1 MNVEKAMRELE
12 LRGFR
17 VSRFAD
23 AAQAADY
30 VCSQIHGRTVGI
42 GGSRTVEALGLY
54 DRLAEDN
61 TVYWHWKEPGRATQE
76 KALLAE
82 VYICSANAVS
92 ETGEIVNIDGNCN
105 RVASIMFGHKK
116 VYLVVGC
123 NKVQPDYDAALYYA
137 RNVAAPKNAQRL
149 KKKTPCAVNADRCYD
164 CKSPERICRGLSVLW
179 TKPGAEECEVVLIGE
194 ELGY

>member
-92 ETGEIVNIDGNCN
+92 ETGEIVNIDGTGN
-105 RVASIMFGHKK
+105 RIAATVFGHQK
-116 VYLVVGC
+116 VFIVAGT
-123 NKVQPDYDAALYYA
+123 NKLAPDFESAVYRA
-137 RNVAAPKNAQRL
+137 RNTAAVQNCARFGR
-149 KKKTPCAVNADRCYD
+149 KTPCQTDGKCHD
-164 CKSPERICRGLSVLW
+164 CRSAERICNAMTVLW
-179 TKPGAEECEVVLIGE
+179 GPMNGMETEVVLIDGDY
-194 ELGY
+194 GM

>member
-1 MNVEKAMRELE
+1 MNVEKAMKELK
-12 LRGFR
+12 LRGFQA
-17 VSRFAD
+17 SHFTD

-92 ETGEIVNIDGNCN
+92 ETGEIVNIDGTGN
-105 RVASIMFGHKK
+105 RIAATVFGHQK
-116 VYLVVGC
+116 VFIVAGT
-123 NKVQPDYDAALYYA
+123 NKLAPDFESAVYRA
-137 RNVAAPKNAQRL
+137 RNTAAVQNCARFG
-149 KKKTPCAVNADRCYD
+149 KKTPCQTDGKCHD
-164 CKSPERICRGLSVLW
+164 CRSAERICNAMTVLW
-179 TKPGAEECEVVLIGE
+179 GPMNGMETEGVLIDGDY
-194 ELGY
+194 GM

>member
-1 MNVEKAMRELE
+1 MNVEKAMKELK
-12 LRGFR
+12 LRGFQA
-17 VSRFAD
+17 SHFTD

-92 ETGEIVNIDGNCN
+92 ETGEIVNIDGTGN
-105 RVASIMFGHKK
+105 RIAATVFGHQK
-116 VYLVVGC
+116 VFIVAGT
-123 NKVQPDYDAALYYA
+123 NKLAPDFESAVYRA
-137 RNVAAPKNAQRL
+137 RNTAAVQNCARFG
-149 KKKTPCAVNADRCYD
+149 KKTPCQTDGKCHD
-164 CKSPERICRGLSVLW
+164 CRSAERICNAMTVLW
-179 TKPGAEECEVVLIGE
+179 GPMNGMETEVVLIDGDY
-194 ELGY
+194 GM

>member
-92 ETGEIVNIDGNCN
+92 ETGEIVNIDGTGN
-105 RVASIMFGHKK
+105 RIAATVFFFFLFFIVAGTNKLAPAFESA
-116 VYLVVGC
+116 VYR
-123 NKVQPDYDAALYYA
+123 A
-137 RNVAAPKNAQRL
+137 RNTAAVQNCARFG
-149 KKKTPCAVNADRCYD
+149 KKTPCQTDGKCHD
-164 CKSPERICRGLSVLW
+164 CRSAERICNAMTVLW
-179 TKPGAEECEVVLIGE
+179 GPMNGMETEVVLIDGDY
-194 ELGY
+194 GM

>member
-1 MNVEKAMRELE
+1 MNVEKAMKELK
-12 LRGFR
+12 LRGFQA
-17 VSRFAD
+17 SHFTD

-76 KALLAE
+76 KAMLAE

-92 ETGEIVNIDGNCN
+92 ETGEIVNIDGTGN
-105 RVASIMFGHKK
+105 RIAATVFGHQK
-116 VYLVVGC
+116 VFIVAGT
-123 NKVQPDYDAALYYA
+123 NKLAPDFESAVYRA
-137 RNVAAPKNAQRL
+137 RNTAAVQNCARFG
-149 KKKTPCAVNADRCYD
+149 KKTPCQTDGKCHD
-164 CKSPERICRGLSVLW
+164 CRSAERICNAMTVLW
-179 TKPGAEECEVVLIGE
+179 GPMNGMETEVVLIDGDY
-194 ELGY
+194 GM

>member
-1 MNVEKAMRELE
+1 MNVEKAMKELK
-12 LRGFR
+12 LRGFQA
-17 VSRFAD
+17 SHFTD

-76 KALLAE
+76 KAMLAQ

-92 ETGEIVNIDGNCN
+92 ETGEIVNIDGTGN
-105 RVASIMFGHKK
+105 RIAATVFGHQK
-116 VYLVVGC
+116 VFIVAGT
-123 NKVQPDYDAALYYA
+123 NKLAPDFESAVYRA
-137 RNVAAPKNAQRL
+137 RNTAAVQNCARFG
-149 KKKTPCAVNADRCYD
+149 KKTPCQTDGKCHD
-164 CKSPERICRGLSVLW
+164 CRSAERICNAMTVLW
-179 TKPGAEECEVVLIGE
+179 GPMNGMETEVVLIDGDY
-194 ELGY
+194 GM